1 MEIKDLSWN
10 EVISK
15 RFNHPLLPRSIR
27 GIIVGKSGCGKTTL
41 LLNLLLR
48 PGWLDYD
55 NLFIF
60 GKSLFQPE
68 YRILKTAFEEELPK
82 EYILRMFNMRD
93 EIQNSQIPPSL
104 VVKEWAKEI
113 KKKSDIRYN
122 FFESASD
129 VPDPRELSSEDKNL
143 MVFDDLLLEKQN
155 KCESY
160 YVRGRHS
167 NVDCFYLAQNY
178 FKLPRQTIR
187 IRGII
192 VGKSG
197 CGKTTLL
204 LNLLLRPGWLDYD
217 NLFIFGKSLFQPEY
231 RILKTAFE
239 EELPKEYIL
248 RMFNM
253 RDEIQNSQIPPSLVV
268 KEWAKEIKK
277 KSDIRYN
284 FFESASDV
292 PDPRELSSEDKN
304 LMVFDDLLLE
314 KQNKCESY
322 YVRGRHSNVD
332 CFYLAQNYF
341 KLPRQT
347 IRENSNLICLFP
359 QDLKNINH
367 IYSDHVGDDMKKE
380 EFRRFCK
387 KCWDKPY
394 G

>member
-10 EVISK
+10 EVISR

-48 PGWLDYD
+48 PGWLYYD
-55 NLFIF
+55 NLFVF

-82 EYILRMFNMRD
+82 EYILKLFNMRD
-93 EIQNSQIPPSL
+93 EIQDRQVPPSL
-104 VVKEWAKEI
+104 MIKEWTKISKE
-113 KKKSDIRYN
+113 KSDI
-122 FFESASD
+122 
-129 VPDPRELSSEDKNL
+129 
-143 MVFDDLLLEKQN
+143 
-155 KCESY
+155 KC
-160 YVRGRHS
+160 
-167 NVDCFYLAQNY
+167 
-178 FKLPRQTIR
+178 
-187 IRGII
+187 
-192 VGKSG
+192 
-197 CGKTTLL
+197 
-204 LNLLLRPGWLDYD
+204 
-217 NLFIFGKSLFQPEY
+217 
-231 RILKTAFE
+231 
-239 EELPKEYIL
+239 
-248 RMFNM
+248 
-253 RDEIQNSQIPPSLVV
+253 
-268 KEWAKEIKK
+268 
-277 KSDIRYN
+277 N

-347 IRENSNLICLFP
+347 IRENANLICLFP

-387 KCWDKPY
+387 NCWDYTPHGFAVIDLTSKKDSGKY
-394 G
+394 RSVFDNFFIS